1 MDLGSPMARLGL
13 LLLSPLPP
21 LPRRRAEQAE
31 GARQVERIALLWF
44 DRIHCLRHLSD
55 FKLTRRLLPHLYLLL
70 LLRLLLV
77 QLQAGQHL
85 CARVRH
91 IVCRA
96 EAEIEVRTED
106 VAGNEAQA
114 LPSAQAQAETE
125 ANAYWHFKCVHHVWV
140 GFFADGIDLNIF
152 LSSPPGS

>member
-1 MDLGSPMARLGL
+1 M
-13 LLLSPLPP
+13 
-21 LPRRRAEQAE
+21 
-31 GARQVERIALLWF
+31 
-44 DRIHCLRHLSD
+44 SD

-77 QLQAGQHL
+77 QLQAGQRL

-96 EAEIEVRTED
+96 EAKAEIEVRTED

-114 LPSAQAQAETE
+114 LPSAQAETETE
-125 ANAYWHFKCVHHVWV
+125 ANAY
-140 GFFADGIDLNIF
+140 
-152 LSSPPGS
+152 